1 MARPRT
7 SEEKYEQM
15 LNTPIRRLI
24 CQLAIPTMIS
34 MLVTSVYNMADTYFV
49 GKIGTSAT
57 GGVGVAFPLMMIIQ
71 AIGFTFGM
79 GSGNRISRLLG
90 QKEEDEAAKV
100 ASTGFFTT
108 FFLGCVLAVIGLI
121 FLDPLVELL
130 GATETIAPYAKDYIQ
145 YILIGTP
152 FMASS
157 FVLNNVL
164 RYQGSAFY
172 AMLGIATGGILNIG
186 LDPLFM
192 FTFGFGTAGAA
203 MATILSQFI
212 SFCILLFNQGK
223 NGNLRLTIKNF
234 SPKWEMYK
242 EILKIGLPSFYRQGI
257 ASIATVLLNFAAGG
271 YGDAAI
277 AAMSVVSKVLMLAF
291 SALLGFGQGFQPAC
305 GFNYGAK
312 KYDRVREGFWFCVRT
327 GAIGLAVLCLIA
339 FPFSEQIITIFRRG
353 DPEVIR
359 IGALALRLN
368 LAVFPLQ
375 AWVVVCNMFMQN
387 IGEVRTASILS
398 LARQGLF
405 FIPAILTLPHFF
417 GLFGVQI
424 TQPAAD
430 LATFCLALP
439 LGIKVLGRL
448 KALEESENAPPQ
460 MEQLS
465 SESEGDI

>member
-1 MARPRT
+1 MARPKT
-7 SEEKYEQM
+7 SEDKYEQM
-15 LNTPIRRLI
+15 INTPIKKLI
-24 CQLAIPTMIS
+24 CQLAVPSIIS
-34 MLVTSVYNMADTYFV
+34 MLITSVYNMADTYFV

-71 AIGFTFGM
+71 AIGFTLGM

-90 QKEEDEAAKV
+90 QKEEEEAAKV
-100 ASTGFFTT
+100 ASTGFFTA
-108 FFLGCVLAVIGLI
+108 FFLGVALGVLGLI
-121 FLDPLVELL
+121 FIDPLVEVL
-130 GATETIAPYAKDYIQ
+130 GATETIAPYAKDYLK

-157 FVLNNVL
+157 FVLNNIL
-164 RYQGSAFY
+164 RYQGSSFY
-172 AMLGIATGGILNIG
+172 SMLGIAAGGILNIG
-186 LDPLFM
+186 LDPLFI
-192 FTFGFGTAGAA
+192 FTFGLGTGGAA
-203 MATILSQFI
+203 IATILSQFI
-212 SFCILLFNQGK
+212 SFMILLLNQGK
-223 NGNLRLTIKNF
+223 NGNIGLTIKNF

-242 EILKIGLPSFYRQGI
+242 EILTVGLPSFYRQGI
-257 ASIATVLLNFAAGG
+257 ASIATVLLNFAAGA

-277 AAMSVVSKVLMLAF
+277 AAMSVVSKVLMFAF

-312 KYDRVREGFWFCVRT
+312 RYDRVQDGFWFCIKT
-327 GAIGLAVLCLIA
+327 GTICLIILCAVA
-339 FPFSEQIITIFRRG
+339 FPFSEQIITVFRRG

-368 LAVFPLQ
+368 LAIFPLQ

-387 IGEVRTASILS
+387 IGEVRAASILS

-417 GLFGVQI
+417 GLLGVQI

-430 LATFCLALP
+430 LATFILALP
-439 LGIKVLGRL
+439 LGLKVVSRL
-448 KALEESENAPPQ
+448 KALDSHDNIDNLENAP
-460 MEQLS
+460 S
-465 SESEGDI
+465 